1 MRVFYTS
8 FSALSYLSFEMSFTI
23 PAGQKFDSAEDIEP
37 LLADLKDGVKVAN
50 FGGSSYGVDAC
61 AAVANKLKTVKSLE
75 VANLDDMFTGRLSS
89 EIPQSMD
96 DLLSAIVELPN
107 VHTVNLCDNAFGI
120 ATIEP
125 LEKFLAAHVPLEHLH
140 LANNGFGPEAG
151 SRVGKALEHLAEKK
165 KAANHPAKLRT
176 VICGRN
182 RLENGSMAA
191 WAKFIKAHGTI
202 EEIRLYQNGIRQEG
216 IELLMLSGLAHAPEL
231 KKLDLQ
237 DNTFTKKGS
246 VAMAQVISKWPQIE
260 EITVSDCL
268 LSAKGSAHL
277 AQVMKKSDNLKGLR
291 RLRLQYNEIN
301 EKGLE
306 HLVDAIES
314 SMPELELLELNGNCF
329 SEDHDLVDKLQT
341 LFEERGTGELDELD
355 DMEEE
360 DSDAE
365 EESDMEL
372 DHELEAGSRDAAYAE
387 DEPVAAEKSAEV
399 DQLADELA
407 KSTI

>member
-1 MRVFYTS
+1 
-8 FSALSYLSFEMSFTI
+8 MSFTI
-23 PAGQKFDSAEDIEP
+23 PAGQKFDSAKDIEP
-37 LLADLKDGVKVAN
+37 YLVDLKDGVKVAN
-50 FGGSSYGVDAC
+50 FGGSSYGVEAC
-61 AAVANKLKTVKSLE
+61 EALANKLKTVKSLE

-89 EIPQSMD
+89 EIPKSMD

-151 SRVGKALEHLAEKK
+151 SRVGKALEELADKK
-165 KAANHPAKLRT
+165 KAAGSSAKLRT

-182 RLENGSMAA
+182 RLENGSMQA
-191 WAKFIKAHGTI
+191 WARFIEAHGTI
-202 EEIRLYQNGIRQEG
+202 EELRLYQNGIRQEG
-216 IELLMLSGLAHAPEL
+216 IEALMLSGLAHAPEL

-237 DNTFTKKGS
+237 DNTFTHKGS
-246 VAMAQVISKWPQIE
+246 AAMAQVLHKWPQIE

-268 LSAKGSAHL
+268 LSAKGGALLAETMKSSAN
-277 AQVMKKSDNLKGLR
+277 MKGLR
-291 RLRLQYNEIN
+291 KLRLQYNEIN
-301 EKGLE
+301 EKGLQ
-306 HLVDAIES
+306 HLVEAIETG
-314 SMPELELLELNGNCF
+314 MPELELLELNGNCF
-329 SEDHDLVDKLQT
+329 SEDHDLVEKLQA

-365 EESDMEL
+365 ESEEEVSD
-372 DHELEAGSRDAAYAE
+372 ELEAGARDAAYAE
-387 DEPVAAEKSAEV
+387 NEAVAEDDSSEV
-399 DQLADELA
+399 DKLAQQLG